1 MCDYS
6 LEMYGSRPAR
16 EGELYVTTRFPSGSI
31 GFAAPG
37 DPRIPVCVQCDTKV
51 VLTDIPVAMQA
62 TWAIGA
68 EVQTT
73 FAQRDTGLYRDG
85 LRLADGRFVS
95 LQDLPVGVGAYIPT
109 LLEREGANASK
120 SPKPSTDDGLILADR
135 ASRPAEAAGRE
146 ALFASGASAPDYV
159 PQVAG
164 GRIGCLALRGAAEP
178 SGPRKIDVGDSATTK
193 PAATTADPL

>member
-62 TWAIGA
+62 TYGIGA
-68 EVQTT
+68 EVETI
-73 FAQRDTGLYRDG
+73 FAQRETGLYRDG
-85 LRLADGRFVS
+85 SRFSDRRFLS
-95 LQDLPVGVGAYIPT
+95 LDYVQLGVGAYIPT
-109 LLEREGANASK
+109 LLE
-120 SPKPSTDDGLILADR
+120 L
-135 ASRPAEAAGRE
+135 
-146 ALFASGASAPDYV
+146 
-159 PQVAG
+159 
-164 GRIGCLALRGAAEP
+164 
-178 SGPRKIDVGDSATTK
+178 
-193 PAATTADPL
+193 

>member
-62 TWAIGA
+62 TYGVGPEI
-68 EVQTT
+68 ETI

-95 LQDLPVGVGAYIPT
+95 LQDLQPGVGAYIPT
-109 LLEREGANASK
+109 LLERAGVR
-120 SPKPSTDDGLILADR
+120 R
-135 ASRPAEAAGRE
+135 AR
-146 ALFASGASAPDYV
+146 APETVD
-159 PQVAG
+159 
-164 GRIGCLALRGAAEP
+164 
-178 SGPRKIDVGDSATTK
+178 
-193 PAATTADPL
+193 